1 MNRRTLYVSL
11 LLSAMLGAAPALA
24 EVTAPQR
31 PAPPPRPAPAKPA
44 AAKPAKPLEARA
56 RLRDLG
62 IVIGHYPTGKW
73 NAITDVPG
81 VKVGH
86 KTVWKGNGKLVPG
99 KGPARTGVTAIIP
112 RDDVW
117 NKKVFAGSFVLN
129 GNGELSALNWVR
141 EAGWLETPILLTD
154 TLSVGRVA
162 DAVVSWMNKTV
173 PAHGIDDDVVLPMVG
188 ECDDGYLNDQQGRHV
203 READVFEA
211 LDRAISG
218 PVAEGAVG
226 AGTGMISYRHKA
238 GIGTSSR
245 KLPEKEG
252 GYTIGVLV
260 NANIGRQSLVLAG
273 VPVGEEIKPPGWR
286 AEWGERPRRGDEPRE
301 GSIIVVVATDAPLL
315 PHQLDRIAKRA
326 SMGIPRTG
334 SPAHHGSGDLVVAF
348 STATVVPHYPEDLT
362 MSLTAL
368 NNTHIDPL
376 FEAAA
381 ECAEEAIGNSLAMAT
396 TTVGRDGHTAHAL
409 PLDKL
414 RQVMKKY
421 GRLE

>member
-1 MNRRTLYVSL
+1 M
-11 LLSAMLGAAPALA
+11 PAVA
-24 EVTAPQR
+24 TPS
-31 PAPPPRPAPAKPA
+31 PRS
-44 AAKPAKPLEARA
+44 EARA

-62 IVIGHYPTGKW
+62 IVIGRYPPGKW
-73 NAITDVPG
+73 NAITDVAG

-86 KTVWKGNGKLVPG
+86 KTVIKGKGKLVPG
-99 KGPARTGVTAIIP
+99 KGPARTGVTAIVP

-129 GNGELSALNWVR
+129 GNGELTALNWVR

-162 DAVVSWMNKTV
+162 DAMVSWMNRTY
-173 PAHGIDDDVVLPMVG
+173 PDHGIEDDVVLPMVG

-211 LDRAISG
+211 LDRAATG

-238 GIGTSSR
+238 GIGTASR
-245 KLPEKEG
+245 KLPAAEG
-252 GYTIGVLV
+252 GWTVGVLV

-273 VPVGEEIKPPGWR
+273 VPVGEEIKPPGWK
-286 AEWGERPRRGDEPRE
+286 AEWGSRPRRGDEPRE

-315 PHQLDRIAKRA
+315 PHQLDRVAKRA
-326 SMGIPRTG
+326 AMGIPRTG

-348 STATVVPHYPEDLT
+348 STANVVPHYPPELT
-362 MSLTAL
+362 MPVTAL
-368 NNTHIDPL
+368 NNTRIDPL

-381 ECAEEAIGNSLAMAT
+381 EAAEEAIGNSLTMAT
-396 TTVGRDGHTAHAL
+396 TTEGRDGHIAHAL
-409 PLDKL
+409 PLARL
-414 RQVMKKY
+414 REVMKKY
-421 GRLE
+421 GRLK